1 MTFMTSQVLSSI
13 HSLAKT
19 QPQKTILTDGRT
31 SLSARNLADSIRAFA
46 KILKAYTGTCAAIE
60 MENSI
65 DWVIA
70 DLACIAAQV
79 VSVPLPLFFTAFQ
92 RENALSDAGA
102 QCCISDGLQV
112 TPLDYPTILLP
123 EGTAKITYTSGTTGN
138 PKGVCLSQPGM
149 EQVAASL
156 FSVIGA
162 APAIHTAAVLPLGV
176 LLENVAGCYATLLA
190 GGCYDIRSQADIGLG
205 VGTRPDCASLVR
217 YLATSHATSCIV
229 VPEILGG
236 LLSVLTQTDMS
247 LPDMQFIAVG
257 GSKVSPKLLDQS
269 RRLRLPV
276 YQGYGLS
283 ECASVVA
290 VNTPEN
296 AVVESVG
303 KFLPHIDAHIAA
315 DGEVCIN
322 HPAFLGYVGDQQG
335 PHSYGTGD
343 LGFIDSKGFLHI
355 TGRKKNVLI
364 TASGRNVSPEWPESE
379 LLAQSE
385 IAQCLVVGDG
395 SSYLAAL
402 LVPAT
407 EQVNGA
413 MLQDAVDKAN
423 GLLPEYAQIQKW
435 AMVRPFTMLEGF
447 LTGTGRPKREAIMQS
462 YLPLIVS
469 LLKEE
474 SCANL
479 F

>member
-1 MTFMTSQVLSSI
+1 MTSMTSLVLSSI
-13 HSLAKT
+13 YALTKT
-19 QPQKTILTDGRT
+19 QPRKILLKDGRT
-31 SLSARNLADSIRAFA
+31 SLNSSDLADGIHTLARR
-46 KILKAYTGTCAAIE
+46 LKAYSGACAAIE

-79 VSVPLPLFFTAFQ
+79 VSVPLPPFFTDFQ
-92 RENALSDAGA
+92 RENALYDAGA
-102 QCCISDGLQV
+102 QCCISHAFQI
-112 TPLDYPTILLP
+112 TNLDHAIVPLP

-138 PKGVCLSQPGM
+138 PKGVCLSQAGM

-156 FSVIGA
+156 LSVIGA
-162 APAIHTAAVLPLGV
+162 APAKRTAALLPLAV

-190 GGCYDIRSQADIGLG
+190 GGCYDIRSQGEIGLE
-205 VGTRPDCASLVR
+205 VGTTPDCVSLVR
-217 YLATSHATSCIV
+217 YLATSHATSCIMM
-229 VPEILGG
+229 PEILGG
-236 LLSVLTQTDMS
+236 LLHTLRQTELS

-257 GSKVSPKLLDQS
+257 GSKVSPKLLDES
-269 RRLRLPV
+269 KRLRLPV

-290 VNTPEN
+290 VNTPDDR
-296 AVVESVG
+296 VVESVG
-303 KFLPHIDAHIAA
+303 QLLPHIDAHIAD

-343 LGFIDSKGFLHI
+343 LGFMDSNGFLHI

-364 TASGRNVSPEWPESE
+364 TAFGRNVSPEWPESE

-395 SSYLAAL
+395 APYLAAL
-402 LVPAT
+402 LVPST
-407 EQVNGA
+407 DQVNGA
-413 MLQDAVDKAN
+413 MLQHAVNRVN

-435 AMVRPFTMLEGF
+435 AMVRPFSMLEGF
-447 LTGTGRPKREAIMQS
+447 LTGTGRPKRESIIQS
-462 YLPLIVS
+462 YLPLIGS
-469 LLKEE
+469 LLKDE
-474 SCANL
+474 SYANV